1 VRATVQGLVDAGVR
15 HLILSLPAPYDLVML
30 RTYAKEVVPAFRG

>member
-1 VRATVQGLVDAGVR
+1 VQALVDVGVR
-15 HLILSLPAPYDLVML
+15 HFILSMSPPYDLGML